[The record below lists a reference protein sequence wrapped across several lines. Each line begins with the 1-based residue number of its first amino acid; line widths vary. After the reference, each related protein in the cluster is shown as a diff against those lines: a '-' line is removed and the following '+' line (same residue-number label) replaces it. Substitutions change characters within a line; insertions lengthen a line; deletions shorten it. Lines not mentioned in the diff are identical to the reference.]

1 MVVWESVPTQVSG
14 YAVSS
19 LFVRHD
25 DAGQVLDV
33 HLVHDAGA
41 RRDDAEAAEGL
52 LAPAQELEALAVA
65 VELKLDILLEGVGAA
80 EDVGDD
86 GVVDDQFRGDERVD
100 LRRVAAEAFHG
111 LAHGGEVDDGGHAGQ
126 VLQDHPGRGE
136 LDLGVR
142 LLLRVPAGESV
153 DVRFGD
159 VDAVFVAQQVLEQD
173 LQAVREAL
181 AAGDRVQPVYLVR
194 RAARLDRRPAAEA
207 VSGHGS

>member
-1 MVVWESVPTQVSG
+1 VRVGADAGVRVRLVVV
-14 YAVSS
+14 
-19 LFVRHD
+19 VRHD

-41 RRDDAEAAEGL
+41 GRDDAESVEGL

-65 VELKLDILLEGVGAA
+65 LELELDVLFESVGAA
-80 EDVGDD
+80 EDIGDD
-86 GVVDDQFRGDERVD
+86 GVVDDQFCGDERVD
-100 LRRVAAEAFHG
+100 LRRVAAKFPHG
-111 LAHGGEVDDGGHAGQ
+111 LAHRGEVHDGRDAGQ

-142 LLLRVPAGESV
+142 LLLRVPVREGV
-153 DVRFGD
+153 DVLFGD

-173 LQAVREAL
+173 LQAVREAF
-181 AAGDRVQPVYLVR
+181 AARDRVQPVYLMR

-207 VSGHGS
+207 VRSHGS